1 MPGEV
6 NLRCTLNK
14 PNLPVTGGQQLAYVL
29 IEAMPAASLSGV
41 QMPLNFALVLDHS
54 GSMSGEKLNNLKAAA
69 KLAVDQMGPQ
79 DYVSVIIF
87 DDKVKV
93 ITPCQP
99 ATDRSAIQQ
108 QIDSIRD
115 GGGTTISKG
124 MKSGL
129 GELRKALDPNR
140 VNRMLLLTDG
150 ETFGD
155 AKKCV
160 KLASELGQMGVP
172 VYALG
177 LGEDWNE
184 KLLDEIATKSGGLS
198 DFIDQPAKIT
208 RVFEDMVSMAK
219 GTVVQNAQ
227 MVLRL
232 VTGVSPRAVWQVL
245 PIISKLDHR
254 VLSDRDVQV
263 DLGDMEKDQGQ
274 SVLVELLVPPRQE
287 GRYRIAQAEVSYDVP
302 AMGLVGEKVKVD
314 ILMNFTSD
322 PQLAQQTDP
331 RVMNIIEKVT
341 AHKLQTRAL
350 DEAAM
355 GNIVAATQK
364 LRAAATR
371 LLDMGETELA
381 QTALQEAERLEQ
393 GGQMSAAG
401 TKKLRYET
409 RKLTQK
415 LDEVPEV
422 ND

>member
-1 MPGEV
+1 MPASVRVASGTSSPATRALV
-6 NLRCTLNK
+6 KAINCQ
-14 PNLPVTGGQQLAYVL
+14 PVT
-29 IEAMPAASLSGV
+29 
-41 QMPLNFALVLDHS
+41 
-54 GSMSGEKLNNLKAAA
+54 
-69 KLAVDQMGPQ
+69 
-79 DYVSVIIF
+79 
-87 DDKVKV
+87 
-93 ITPCQP
+93 
-99 ATDRSAIQQ
+99 DRAAIQR

-129 GELRKALDPNR
+129 DELRKALDPNR

-155 AKKCV
+155 EKKCIR
-160 KLASELGQMGVP
+160 LASELGQMGVP

-227 MVLRL
+227 MILRL
-232 VTGVSPRAVWQVL
+232 VIGVSPRAVWQVL

-254 VLSDRDVQV
+254 VLSDRDVQI

-274 SVLVELLVPPRQE
+274 SVLVEFLVSPRQE

-302 AMGLVGEKVKVD
+302 AMGLVGEKAKVD
-314 ILMNFTSD
+314 ILMNFTGD

-331 RVMNIIEKVT
+331 RVMNIIEKVP
-341 AHKLQTRAL
+341 AHKLQT
-350 DEAAM
+350 
-355 GNIVAATQK
+355 
-364 LRAAATR
+364 
-371 LLDMGETELA
+371 
-381 QTALQEAERLEQ
+381 
-393 GGQMSAAG
+393 
-401 TKKLRYET
+401 
-409 RKLTQK
+409 
-415 LDEVPEV
+415 
-422 ND
+422 